1 MIQDIVVAI
10 TGASGAAYARRLVDV
25 LADRL
30 DRVHLV
36 VSPHGAQVAAM
47 ELGANLNASDFS
59 VEEFLGR
66 RAQTVTVHHHRDMA
80 APIASG
86 SNTAGAMVVVPCS
99 MRTLGCIA
107 GGCGDNL
114 IHRAADVM
122 LKEQRPL
129 IIVPRETPLS
139 AIHLENMLRLAR
151 AGACVMP
158 AAPAFYHNPQC
169 IDDLVDFVVARV
181 LHRLGIQSDLL
192 EPWRSAEAS
201 EG

>member
-1 MIQDIVVAI
+1 MKDVVVAI
-10 TGASGAAYARRLVDV
+10 TGGSGAAYARRLVDV
-25 LADRL
+25 LADKL

-36 VSPHGAQVAAM
+36 VSRHGAQVASM
-47 ELGANLNASDFS
+47 ELGVNLNASDFS
-59 VEEFLGR
+59 VVEFLGR
-66 RAQTVTVHHHRDMA
+66 RADAVTVHHYRDMA

-86 SNTAGAMVVVPCS
+86 SNTVEAMVVVPCS

-129 IIVPRETPLS
+129 ILVPRETPLS

-169 IDDLVDFVVARV
+169 IDDLVDFLAGRI
-181 LHRLGIQSDLL
+181 LSRLGIRSDLL
-192 EPWRSAEAS
+192 EPWPPAGES